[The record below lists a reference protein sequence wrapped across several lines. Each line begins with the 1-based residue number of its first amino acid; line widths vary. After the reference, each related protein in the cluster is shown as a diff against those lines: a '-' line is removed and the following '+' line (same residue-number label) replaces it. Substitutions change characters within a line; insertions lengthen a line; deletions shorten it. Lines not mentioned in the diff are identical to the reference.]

1 LFLFFFCINF
11 EHVSLSQ
18 LEQICKNPILMILAD
33 SFFSGFRE
41 MCGLHHWRV
50 GDWSKVKL
58 KQVGKEIHRGKGL
71 MNGIE
76 ILPLL

>member
-1 LFLFFFCINF
+1 
-11 EHVSLSQ
+11 
-18 LEQICKNPILMILAD
+18 MILAD

-50 GDWSKVKL
+50 EDWSKVKL
-58 KQVGKEIHRGKGL
+58 KQVGKAKKKNKDSQRGL
-71 MNGIE
+71 MDSIE